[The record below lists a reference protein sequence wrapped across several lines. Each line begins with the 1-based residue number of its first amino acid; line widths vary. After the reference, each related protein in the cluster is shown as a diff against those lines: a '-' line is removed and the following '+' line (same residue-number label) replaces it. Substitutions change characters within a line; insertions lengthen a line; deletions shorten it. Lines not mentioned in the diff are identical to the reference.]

1 MQTMTPQSVTVP
13 RTCRPVGRTPDYTL
27 PLGGG
32 GRHAD
37 QAERETT
44 PDPALTSL
52 LPSFVRCRRAAA
64 TALAA
69 AVMTLMSVGGIA
81 MVSDHAHLV
90 YQRDTLTAAADAATI
105 ATTRHLVTLS
115 PSLTDADMNAA
126 LKSMAER
133 YILVNM
139 PESLREDVAES
150 LVLNLT
156 ANRSAGTVNIVAQ
169 ADLGGIIFGNW
180 LYGNPVEAI
189 QVASGTERLESITE
203 VALAIDVTHSMNS
216 LLSDRRSRIENAL
229 LSDGRSRIEAVKT
242 AAQDLVATLTQDGTA
257 AIGLVPWDYRV
268 RLDLTTRTR
277 WEDRGWAHYPAQ
289 RYYPLPT
296 LLAHP
301 GNRAWYPDPYGVG
314 SSGETHPLP
323 SKPEV
328 WQGCVDQRNT
338 SGPNP
343 PGLSVALPTTE
354 DPLRFPMKMYSPVY
368 HNMTTQTNT
377 SAISFECYDQH
388 QNHCYDDSSHAN
400 HQLPQFSCPETLPTI
415 SPLTTDSSEILEQIE
430 NLQPTSDSYGGYWP
444 ATYSALGV
452 VWGHRLL
459 APTWRT
465 IWGENAV
472 HPMDPATLDQT
483 QYPEGMQKVLVLL
496 TDGDDSHLPA
506 NVHENH
512 LGTACTAAKNAGIK
526 VFVVAAMRANETLE
540 DRLEQ
545 CSSQADDPTGTYVFV
560 NNSTTE
566 ALRSAFQQIAQQF
579 VRFRRVS

>member
-1 MQTMTPQSVTVP
+1 MQTMTPQIVTVQ

-32 GRHAD
+32 LRHPAQEGRMEH
-37 QAERETT
+37 
-44 PDPALTSL
+44 ALTSL
-52 LPSFVRCRRAAA
+52 IPSFVRCRRAAA
-64 TALAA
+64 TALTA

-90 YQRDTLTAAADAATI
+90 YQRDILTAAADAATI
-105 ATTRHLVTLS
+105 ATTRHMVTLS
-115 PSLTDADMNAA
+115 RSLTATEVDDALELVAV
-126 LKSMAER
+126 R
-133 YILVNM
+133 YILANV
-139 PESLREDVAES
+139 PESLREDVKGS

-156 ANRSAGTVNIVAQ
+156 VNRSAGTVKIVAQ

-180 LYGNPVEAI
+180 MYGNPVEAI
-189 QVASGTERLESITE
+189 QVGSGTERIESITE
-203 VALAIDVTHSMNS
+203 VALAIDVTHSMTT
-216 LLSDRRSRIENAL
+216 LLSEGHSRM
-229 LSDGRSRIEAVKT
+229 EAVKT
-242 AAQDLVATLTQDGTA
+242 AAQDLVTALTQDGTA

-268 RLDLTTRTR
+268 RLDFTTRTR

-289 RYYPLPT
+289 RYYPYPT
-296 LLAHP
+296 RAAHP
-301 GNRAWYPDPYGVG
+301 GNRDWYPDPYGAG

-328 WQGCVDQRNT
+328 WRGCVDQRNT

-354 DPLRFPMKMYSPVY
+354 DPLRFPIKMYSPVY
-368 HNMTTQTNT
+368 HNMTTKTNT

-415 SPLTTDSSEILEQIE
+415 SPLTTDSSVILEQIE
-430 NLQPTSDSYGGYWP
+430 NLQPTSDKYAGNSP

-452 VWGHRLL
+452 IWGHRLL

-472 HPMDPATLDQT
+472 HPIDPATLDQT
-483 QYPEGMQKVLVLL
+483 QYPEGMHKVLVLL
-496 TDGDDSHLPA
+496 TDGDDSHPP
-506 NVHENH
+506 
-512 LGTACTAAKNAGIK
+512 CK
-526 VFVVAAMRANETLE
+526 
-540 DRLEQ
+540 
-545 CSSQADDPTGTYVFV
+545 CP
-560 NNSTTE
+560 
-566 ALRSAFQQIAQQF
+566 
-579 VRFRRVS
+579 